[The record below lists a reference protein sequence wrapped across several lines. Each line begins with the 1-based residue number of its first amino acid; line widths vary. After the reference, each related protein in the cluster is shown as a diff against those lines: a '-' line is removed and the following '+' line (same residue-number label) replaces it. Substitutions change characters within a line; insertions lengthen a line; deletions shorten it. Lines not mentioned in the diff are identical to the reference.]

1 MSKELIKY
9 YYDMGLFDED
19 DLDLFISS
27 GDITLA
33 DKQEWTQ
40 R

>member
-9 YYDMGLFDED
+9 YYDMGLFDEN

-33 DKQEWTQ
+33 DKQEWIQ